1 MSLEIIVRFHASLY
15 AVAIGDVPYSVENA
29 SSTGIVPTKHAFYS
43 GGRKDNIEK
52 ESKKKKYKVC

>member
-1 MSLEIIVRFHASLY
+1 MRFHASLY